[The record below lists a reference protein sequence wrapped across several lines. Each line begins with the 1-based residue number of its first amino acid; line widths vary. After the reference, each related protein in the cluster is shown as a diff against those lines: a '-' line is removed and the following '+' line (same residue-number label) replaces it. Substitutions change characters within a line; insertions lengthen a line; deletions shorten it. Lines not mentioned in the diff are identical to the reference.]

1 MAYVQEDMRTI
12 NLATCPF
19 AVCSYTTSTPS
30 TSSSSSSPSSRS
42 MPAIRARVT
51 GFHDKSSKAT
61 CVVLRFFDRCEVGE
75 WFLRLSDAA
84 AMTDRQTRRQLSGRR
99 AGLISSSTRLVT
111 ALFTLYSLQQPATY
125 GTVRFL
131 SASRQAST
139 DTPRI
144 QARIAHLLTSVS
156 SRDCTPTSPLI
167 TKCMHQCMHT
177 FHHHLT
183 AQGQRHQVEV
193 L

>member
-84 AMTDRQTRRQLSGRR
+84 AMTDRQTRGQHSGRC
-99 AGLISSSTRLVT
+99 AGLISFFNSPG
-111 ALFTLYSLQQPATY
+111 YSLVY
-125 GTVRFL
+125 L
-131 SASRQAST
+131 
-139 DTPRI
+139 I
-144 QARIAHLLTSVS
+144 QLTTTSNL
-156 SRDCTPTSPLI
+156 RDCSFPICIKASKYRHAQDTSQDSAFIDERFI
-167 TKCMHQCMHT
+167 T
-177 FHHHLT
+177 
-183 AQGQRHQVEV
+183 
-193 L
+193 